1 MGEGAPGRPGVTE
14 EEDTRRVSRIRQRA
28 LELDGQPFLLA
39 AARRLRRQLPGDASF
54 GDPLSTAGDHP
65 ASVVGRQ
72 VSALS
77 TDRPS
82 AARELGLDRV
92 RARGWT
98 IAQTAAWT
106 WDSHYHASHV
116 ETARW
121 LLEGC

>member
-72 VSALS
+72 FL
-77 TDRPS
+77 RQ
-82 AARELGLDRV
+82 LGGYVFHFSLIRADDRV
-92 RARGWT
+92 
-98 IAQTAAWT
+98 
-106 WDSHYHASHV
+106 
-116 ETARW
+116 
-121 LLEGC
+121 